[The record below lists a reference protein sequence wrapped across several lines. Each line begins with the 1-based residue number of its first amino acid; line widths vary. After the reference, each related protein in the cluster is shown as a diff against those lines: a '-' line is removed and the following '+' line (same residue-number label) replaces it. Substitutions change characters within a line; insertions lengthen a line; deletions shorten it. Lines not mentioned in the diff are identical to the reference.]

1 MKHTHVLAAA
11 MLFIPATS
19 LPGQSSPAARQVLE
33 DIQFLAADRLGG
45 RLTGSPGADTA
56 AAYLARR
63 LEQAGLQ
70 AATAGWMQSFLVA
83 EDAPMASHAG
93 VGGVTGIN
101 VIGVLPGRDPDLR
114 NETVIVGAHYDH
126 LGLGGAGALD
136 PNNTGLVHNGAD
148 DNASGTSALLHIAR
162 RLSGNPPARTVVFI
176 AFSGEE
182 LGLLGS
188 AYYTKNPIYP
198 LSQSV
203 AMVNLDMVGRLR
215 NDKLIAFGAETAMEF
230 PALLD
235 SLNWY
240 AGFDLRAT
248 GDGYGP
254 SDHSSFYAAKLPVV
268 HLFTDLHEDYHRA
281 TDDADKIDADGLV
294 RVADFTANL
303 VQALA
308 NRREPLTYVEAPAP
322 KPAARGDSPT
332 GERVW
337 FGSIPDMAGGVTG
350 VRFSGVSKGSPA
362 EKAGMQGGDILIRL
376 GDHEI
381 ADLQAMSDALGM
393 FKPGDEVDVVVL
405 RDGEERHFHIT
416 FASRADR

>member
-1 MKHTHVLAAA
+1 MLFMPATTLAA
-11 MLFIPATS
+11 
-19 LPGQSSPAARQVLE
+19 QSSPAARQVLD

-45 RLTGSPGADTA
+45 RMTGSPGADTA

-70 AATAGWMQSFLVA
+70 APPTGWLQAFQVA

-93 VGGVTGIN
+93 VGGVTGVN

-114 NETVIVGAHYDH
+114 NETVILGAHYDH

-136 PNNTGLVHNGAD
+136 PNNTGYVHNGAD
-148 DNASGTSALLHIAR
+148 DNASGTAALLHVAR
-162 RLSGNPPARTVVFI
+162 RLSGNPPDRTVVFI
-176 AFSGEE
+176 LFSGEE

-188 AYYTKNPIYP
+188 AYYTKNPVYP

-215 NDKLIAFGAETAMEF
+215 DDKLIAFGAETATEF

-240 AGFDLRAT
+240 AGFDLKAS

-254 SDHSSFYAAKLPVV
+254 SDHSSFYAAQLPVV

-281 TDDADKIDADGLV
+281 TDDADKINSDGLV
-294 RVADFTANL
+294 RVADYAATI

-308 NRREPLTYVEAPAP
+308 NRSEPLTYVAAPAP
-322 KPAARGDSPT
+322 KPAAQGDRPS
-332 GERVW
+332 GERAW
-337 FGSIPDMAGGVTG
+337 FGSIPDMTGGVTG
-350 VRFSGVSKGSPA
+350 VRFSGVSTGSPA
-362 EKAGMQGGDILIRL
+362 EKAGIQAGDILIRL
-376 GDHEI
+376 GEYEI
-381 ADLQAMSDALGM
+381 ADLQAMSDALGT
-393 FKPGDEVDVVVL
+393 FKPGDEADVVVL
-405 RDGEERHFHIT
+405 RDGEERRFRII

>member
-1 MKHTHVLAAA
+1 MKRILVLAALL
-11 MLFIPATS
+11 MGPAAGLS
-19 LPGQSSPAARQVLE
+19 AQSSPAARQVLD

-45 RLTGSPGADTA
+45 RLTGSAGADTA

-70 AATAGWMQSFLVA
+70 PPPSGWMQQFVVA
-83 EDAPMASHAG
+83 EDAPMAQHTGA
-93 VGGVTGIN
+93 GGVTGRN
-101 VIGVLPGRDPDLR
+101 VIGILPGRDPELR
-114 NETVIVGAHYDH
+114 NEVVIVGAHYDH

-136 PNNTGLVHNGAD
+136 PDNTGFVHNGAD
-148 DNASGTSALLHIAR
+148 DNASGTSALLYIAR

-188 AYYTKNPIYP
+188 AYYTKHPVYP
-198 LSQSV
+198 LSRTV

-215 NDKLIAFGAETAMEF
+215 NDRLLAFGVETATQF

-240 AGFDLRAT
+240 AGFDLKAS

-281 TDDADKIDADGLV
+281 SDDADKINADGLV
-294 RVADFTANL
+294 RVADFAVGL

-308 NRREPLTYVEAPAP
+308 NRRQPLTFVERPPPAP
-322 KPAARGDSPT
+322 RATEGRPG
-332 GERVW
+332 GERAW

-362 EKAGMQGGDILIRL
+362 EKAGMQAGDILIRL
-376 GDHEI
+376 GDRPIES
-381 ADLQAMSDALGM
+381 LQDMSDALGAY
-393 FKPGDEVDVVVL
+393 KPGDEADAVVL
-405 RDGEERHFHIT
+405 RDGKELQFHMT

>member
-1 MKHTHVLAAA
+1 MKRIVVLTVLLASPAA
-11 MLFIPATS
+11 S
-19 LPGQSSPAARQVLE
+19 LSAQSTPAARQVLE

-45 RLTGSPGADTA
+45 RLTGSAGADTA
-56 AAYLARR
+56 AAYLIRR
-63 LEQAGLQ
+63 MEQAGLQ
-70 AATAGWMQSFLVA
+70 APPSGWIQQFVVA
-83 EDAPMASHAG
+83 ADAPMAQHTGA
-93 VGGVTGIN
+93 GGVTGRN
-101 VIGVLPGRDPDLR
+101 VIGVLPGRDPELR

-136 PNNTGLVHNGAD
+136 PDNTGFVHNGAD
-148 DNASGTSALLHIAR
+148 DNASGTSALLYIAR

-188 AYYTKNPIYP
+188 AFYTKNPVYP
-198 LSQSV
+198 LSRTV

-215 NDKLIAFGAETAMEF
+215 NDRLLAFGVETATEF
-230 PALLD
+230 PTLLD

-240 AGFDLRAT
+240 AGFDLKAS

-254 SDHSSFYAAKLPVV
+254 SDQSSFYAAKLPVI

-281 TDDADKIDADGLV
+281 SDDADKINADGLV
-294 RVADFTANL
+294 RVADFTVGL

-308 NRREPLTYVEAPAP
+308 NRQQRLTYVERPAP
-322 KPAARGDSPT
+322 TPRATGDSPS
-332 GERVW
+332 GERAW

-362 EKAGMQGGDILIRL
+362 EKAGMQAGDILIRL
-376 GDHEI
+376 GDYAI
-381 ADLQAMSDALGM
+381 DNLQAMSDALGTY
-393 FKPGDEVDVVVL
+393 KPGDETEAVVL
-405 RDGEERHFHIT
+405 REGQELRFRVT
-416 FASRADR
+416 FASRANR

>member
-1 MKHTHVLAAA
+1 MKRILVLAVLLAGPAA
-11 MLFIPATS
+11 GLSA
-19 LPGQSSPAARQVLE
+19 QSTPAARQVLE

-45 RLTGSPGADTA
+45 RLTGSAGADSA
-56 AAYLARR
+56 AAYLIRR
-63 LEQAGLQ
+63 MEQAGLQ
-70 AATAGWMQSFLVA
+70 APPSGWIQEFVVA
-83 EDAPMASHAG
+83 ADAPMAQHSG
-93 VGGVTGIN
+93 VGGVTGRN
-101 VIGVLPGRDPDLR
+101 VIGVLPGRDPERR

-136 PNNTGLVHNGAD
+136 PDNTGFVHNGAD
-148 DNASGTSALLHIAR
+148 DNASGTSALLYIAR

-188 AYYTKNPIYP
+188 SFYTKNPVYP
-198 LSQSV
+198 LGQTA

-215 NDKLIAFGAETAMEF
+215 NDRLIAFGVETATEF
-230 PALLD
+230 PILLD

-240 AGFDLRAT
+240 AGFDLKAS

-254 SDHSSFYAAKLPVV
+254 SDHSSFYAAKLPVI

-281 TDDADKIDADGLV
+281 SDDADKINADGLV
-294 RVADFTANL
+294 RVGDFAVGL

-308 NRREPLTYVEAPAP
+308 NRQQSLTYVERPAPAP
-322 KPAARGDSPT
+322 RAATDSPS
-332 GERVW
+332 GERAW

-362 EKAGMQGGDILIRL
+362 EKAGMQAGDVLIRL
-376 GDHEI
+376 GDHDI
-381 ADLQAMSDALGM
+381 DNLQAMSDALGNY
-393 FKPGDEVDVVVL
+393 KPGDEAEAVVL
-405 RDGEERHFHIT
+405 REGRELRFRVT
-416 FASRADR
+416 FASRASR

>member
-1 MKHTHVLAAA
+1 MKRILVLAVLLAVPAA
-11 MLFIPATS
+11 GLSA
-19 LPGQSSPAARQVLE
+19 QSTPAARQVLE

-45 RLTGSPGADTA
+45 RLTGSAGADTA
-56 AAYLARR
+56 AAYLIRR
-63 LEQAGLQ
+63 MEQAGLQ
-70 AATAGWMQSFLVA
+70 APPSGWIQEFVVA
-83 EDAPMASHAG
+83 ADAPMAQHSG
-93 VGGVTGIN
+93 VGGVTGRN
-101 VIGVLPGRDPDLR
+101 VIGVLPGRDPELR

-136 PNNTGLVHNGAD
+136 PDNTGFVHNGAD
-148 DNASGTSALLHIAR
+148 DNASGTSALLYIAR

-188 AYYTKNPIYP
+188 SFYTKNPVYP
-198 LSQSV
+198 LARTV
-203 AMVNLDMVGRLR
+203 AMINLDMVGRLR
-215 NDKLIAFGAETAMEF
+215 NDRLIAFGVETATEF
-230 PALLD
+230 PTLLD

-240 AGFDLRAT
+240 AGLDLKAS

-254 SDHSSFYAAKLPVV
+254 SDHSSFYAAKLPVI

-281 TDDADKIDADGLV
+281 SDDADKINADGLV
-294 RVADFTANL
+294 RVGDFALGL

-308 NRREPLTYVEAPAP
+308 NRRQSLTYVERPAPAP
-322 KPAARGDSPT
+322 RAAGDSPS
-332 GERVW
+332 GERAW

-362 EKAGMQGGDILIRL
+362 EKAGMQAGDVLIRI
-376 GDHEI
+376 GEYEI
-381 ADLQAMSDALGM
+381 DNLQAMSDALGNY
-393 FKPGDEVDVVVL
+393 KPGDEADAVVL
-405 RDGEERHFHIT
+405 REGQELRFRVT